1 MKKALAAFG
10 VLSAAL
16 VLMVAP
22 VSAQTPADIKAT
34 ITTAP
39 ASPTAGATVNVTT
52 VFSIPV
58 LSGTGADGQRHI
70 QRWPGHSGLVHPGPV
85 VLPHHGHVGDLHLVD
100 ARSRVASDH
109 RDLGPRSRDL
119 DDVHRRRRRRW
130 SADPEGD
137 SDCHRRSPPRRPPS
151 RVARPPGPPRPRPRH
166 TPTTVAPPPTEAPT
180 TTVAPTTTAAG
191 TLPATGT
198 NSNAPLMIAI
208 VAIALGAVL
217 LGATRL
223 VRSRS

>member
-16 VLMVAP
+16 VLLVAP
-22 VSAQTPADIKAT
+22 VSAQTPNDIKAT
-34 ITTAP
+34 ITAAP
-39 ASPTAGATVNVTT
+39 ANPVAGTSVNVTA

-58 LSGTGADGQRHI
+58 LSATGAEV
-70 QRWPGHSGLVHPGPV
+70 SVTSSAGPV
-85 VLPHHGHVGDLHLVD
+85 TLVSFTPGLSSCLTTSGGVTCTWSTPD
-100 ARSRVASDH
+100 PASPQTIVISVPVTAS
-109 RDLGPRSRDL
+109 GVTFNANAGAAGQATSKATTS
-119 DDVHRRRRRRW
+119 VTVTQ
-130 SADPEGD
+130 ATTTTTIAG
-137 SDCHRRSPPRRPPS
+137 
-151 RVARPPGPPRPRPRH
+151 A
-166 TPTTVAPPPTEAPT
+166 TTTAAATTTVAPPPTEAPT

-208 VAIALGAVL
+208 VAIVLGAVL